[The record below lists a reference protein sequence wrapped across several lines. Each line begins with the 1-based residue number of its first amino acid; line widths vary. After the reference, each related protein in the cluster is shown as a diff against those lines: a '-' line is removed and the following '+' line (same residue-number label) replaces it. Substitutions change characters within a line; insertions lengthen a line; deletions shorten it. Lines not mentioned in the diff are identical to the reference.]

1 MGWSPLRAKQKQS
14 RPEKAALAQ
23 KVSQDHIVKID
34 IRTAAKEELIK
45 LPGIGVKRAE
55 DIIARR
61 NAEPFRSSSD
71 LLSIKG
77 IGEKTFLKLK
87 PHLVLFG
94 ADTLAVPV
102 ETGSDIVKEE
112 KPAKTRTTSK
122 PTADNTAPVNIN
134 TAGLQELMTLKG
146 IGEVKAKA
154 IIEYRETHG
163 AFESVDDVVKVKG
176 IGTKTLE
183 NNRHR
188 LRI

>member
-1 MGWSPLRAKQKQS
+1 MGWLPQRAKQKQS

-34 IRTAAKEELIK
+34 IRTASKEELIR
-45 LPGIGVKRAE
+45 LPGIGAKRAE
-55 DIIARR
+55 DIIAHR
-61 NAEPFRSSSD
+61 NTEPFRSPSD
-71 LLSIKG
+71 LLNIEG

-122 PTADNTAPVNIN
+122 SKADNTTPVNIN

-146 IGEVKAKA
+146 IGEVKAQA

-163 AFESVDDVVKVKG
+163 TFESVEDIVKVKG